1 MDLRLRFNIL
11 LGGMIKYEARLVVL
25 GNEEDPTDQDFFS
38 PTCNHKALVI
48 VLALAADENV
58 KLSSLDIKGF
68 FLTAKIE
75 EPAAEKHD
83 QPRPPCAFSLLKT
96 EEDPIWITQI
106 AEALKQDE

>member
-1 MDLRLRFNIL
+1 
-11 LGGMIKYEARLVVL
+11 MIKYEARLVVL

-75 EPAAEKHD
+75 EPDYIKL
-83 QPRPPCAFSLLKT
+83 PKNMT
-96 EEDPIWITQI
+96 N
-106 AEALKQDE
+106 QDLHAPSVF